1 MKLLQR
7 IKNKD
12 KGFTLIELFIVIA
25 IIGILTAIAVP
36 NFLAFK
42 KKKME
47 EEAKQKPIQTEQV
60 EPVKE
65 VDPNPSGLKKL

>member
-1 MKLLQR
+1 M
-7 IKNKD
+7 
-12 KGFTLIELFIVIA
+12 IA